1 MVYLLKMVIF
11 HGKLLVITKGYYF
24 GDAARPLEYLLYQS
38 KVTKNMG
45 YDHKN
50 WDEPQHIPGP
60 MLPSQVPTHGSSSGS
75 QPPPRQS
82 PPATYSP
89 PSLSFGAVSEQG
101 SFCGAQH
108 CGSWPKSK
116 RHKKLKCKDVA
127 TKKWKTQWKP
137 NFFFLKYNFWTF
149 WSLNH
154 TFTINIH
161 GFRSNTTTC
170 WRYLGSKAWFYHVLS
185 PHMLLA
191 CTHAHTHIYIYNTLR

>member
-108 CGSWPKSK
+108 GGSWPKSK

-127 TKKWKTQWKP
+127 TKKWKTRWKP
-137 NFFFLKYNFWTF
+137 NVFFLKYNGLW
-149 WSLNH
+149 
-154 TFTINIH
+154 IIH
-161 GFRSNTTTC
+161 SPSTSMDFVPTQLPAGVIWGPR
-170 WRYLGSKAWFYHVLS
+170 LGSITFYPPICS
-185 PHMLLA
+185 S
-191 CTHAHTHIYIYNTLR
+191 HAHTHTHTYI

>member
-137 NFFFLKYNFWTF
+137 NVFFLKVQFLDFLVSESY
-149 WSLNH
+149 
-154 TFTINIH
+154 IH
-161 GFRSNTTTC
+161 HQHPWISFQHN
-170 WRYLGSKAWFYHVLS
+170 YLLALSGVQGLVLS
-185 PHMLLA
+185 RSIPPYAPRMHTR
-191 CTHAHTHIYIYNTLR
+191 THTYIYNTLR